1 MSYKTIF
8 GALLLSAG
16 CVTLSQA
23 AGPVSDTEI
32 GLSKTSVFDTP
43 TPNSWTYTKQE
54 PENVD
59 RLPRAFPGAPPQ
71 IPHEVASML
80 PIKSGENLCV
90 ECHDNPRYIGK
101 GYKNKS
107 PMPESHYA
115 VKGEKVSDWKMSGAR
130 FNCTQC
136 HAPQAEGVKP
146 LVGNT
151 FTNVGK

>member
-1 MSYKTIF
+1 M
-8 GALLLSAG
+8 
-16 CVTLSQA
+16 TLSQA
-23 AGPVSDTEI
+23 AEPVSDDQI

-43 TPNSWTYTKQE
+43 APDSWSYTNQD
-54 PENVD
+54 PENVE

-80 PIKSGENLCV
+80 PIKTDENLCV

-101 GYKNKS
+101 GYQDKS

-115 VKGEKVSDWKMSGAR
+115 VKGEKYSDWKMSGAR

-151 FTNVGK
+151 FTNVAK